1 MRTTRLTHVILAAA
15 IATSAAVTAANAQ
28 QPKGKTEE
36 TKSTTARSRGA
47 DENIK
52 TARPSTNSASANV
65 PAPANKGAGRAKGA
79 AAVSTVILDNSTPW
93 FIDIYIDGTFRGTM
107 GPWGDSY
114 AYALSGNTRLY
125 ARADFD
131 DGSYKFWG
139 PKVVYIGNGESY
151 TWRLLP

>member
-1 MRTTRLTHVILAAA
+1 MNKPRLTHLILMAAITVAAA
-15 IATSAAVTAANAQ
+15 PVTHAQ

-52 TARPSTNSASANV
+52 TAKPTTNSENANV
-65 PAPANKGAGRAKGA
+65 PAPANKAPGRSKGA
-79 AAVSTVILDNSTPW
+79 SAVATVVLDNSTPW
-93 FIDIYIDGTFRGTM
+93 YIDIYIDGSYRGTM

-114 AYALSGNTRLY
+114 AYALAGNTRLY

-131 DGSYKFWG
+131 NGSYKFWG
-139 PKVVYIGNGESY
+139 PKVVYIGNGESF
-151 TWRLLP
+151 TWRILP